1 MSADGWAA
9 LLLVA
14 VIISAVGVVYSNH
27 VNRDLFVD
35 LQARQQ
41 ERDELELEWG
51 RLQLEQSTIADIAE
65 IDYAAR
71 TRLRMAVPD
80 HADVIYLRP

>member
-1 MSADGWAA
+1 MNADGWAV

-14 VIISAVGVVYSNH
+14 VIISAVGVAYSNH
-27 VNRDLFVD
+27 VNRDLFVE

-51 RLQLEQSTIADIAE
+51 RLQLEQSTIADIAA
-65 IDYAAR
+65 IDHDAR

-80 HADVIYLRP
+80 HDDVIYLRP